1 MVRGQAKKGQQLNN
15 EGRRNGFRGVRFS
28 TRLLP
33 INNKEGVG
41 TAMTDK
47 DLSPVQIQILDTY
60 YTDNARKLHR
70 VVDRILSKFGGLTYK
85 DTGDFYSLAN
95 EVFVDAI
102 RRYDGEQ
109 SFDGFLYSCLSNKIM
124 SEITKRNREKRK
136 ADRLSISVNA
146 TNDKGEDYSLLD
158 SIPSDFDTFEEVS
171 RRKENGQYSSSK
183 VQQYISKLSNQQV
196 NILNLLI
203 DGYKPFEIRRILD
216 ISKNE
221 YTDNL
226 SIMRSYENVRLL
238 FN

>member
-1 MVRGQAKKGQQLNN
+1 MMN
-15 EGRRNGFRGVRFS
+15 
-28 TRLLP
+28 
-33 INNKEGVG
+33 
-41 TAMTDK
+41 K
-47 DLSPVQIQILDTY
+47 DLSPLKIQILDTY
-60 YTDNARKLHR
+60 YADNAKKLHR

-85 DTGDFYSLAN
+85 DTDDFYSLAN
-95 EVFVDAI
+95 EVFADVI
-102 RRYDGEQ
+102 KRYDGEQ

-136 ADRLSISVNA
+136 ADRLSISLEA

-158 SIPSDFDTFEEVS
+158 CLASDFDTFEEAS
-171 RRKENGQYSSSK
+171 KCQENGQYCNK

-203 DGYKPFEIRRILD
+203 DGYKPFEIRRILEM
-216 ISKNE
+216 SPKE
-221 YTDNL
+221 YADNL

>member
-70 VVDRILSKFGGLTYK
+70 VVDRILSKFGGITYK

-102 RRYDGEQ
+102 RRYDETQ

-124 SEITKRNREKRK
+124 SEITRRNREKRK
-136 ADRLSISVNA
+136 ADRMCISLDAPVG
-146 TNDKGEDYSLLD
+146 DKDGLTIGDILTD
-158 SIPSDFDTFEEVS
+158 DFDIE
-171 RRKENGQYSSSK
+171 KEIFGEISA
-183 VQQYISKLSNQQV
+183 VTSKLEKYLAMLSRKQRALLELLSYCYRAAEIQK
-196 NILNLLI
+196 ILHMTQKEYADTLEGI
-203 DGYKPFEIRRILD
+203 HSYEKIRIL
-216 ISKNE
+216 
-221 YTDNL
+221 L
-226 SIMRSYENVRLL
+226 
-238 FN
+238 

>member
-102 RRYDGEQ
+102 RRYDETQ

-124 SEITKRNREKRK
+124 SEITRRNREKRK
-136 ADRLSISVNA
+136 ADRMCIS
-146 TNDKGEDYSLLD
+146 LD
-158 SIPSDFDTFEEVS
+158 APVGDIDGLTIGDILTDDFDIE
-171 RRKENGQYSSSK
+171 KEIFGEISA
-183 VQQYISKLSNQQV
+183 VTSKLEKYLAMLSRKQRALLELLSYCYRAAEIQK
-196 NILNLLI
+196 ILHMTQKEYADTLEGI
-203 DGYKPFEIRRILD
+203 HSYEKIRIL
-216 ISKNE
+216 
-221 YTDNL
+221 L
-226 SIMRSYENVRLL
+226 
-238 FN
+238 

>member
-70 VVDRILSKFGGLTYK
+70 VVDRILSKFGGITYK

-109 SFDGFLYSCLSNKIM
+109 SFDGFLYSCLSNRIM
-124 SEITKRNREKRK
+124 SEITRRNREKRR
-136 ADRLSISVNA
+136 ADRMSIS
-146 TNDKGEDYSLLD
+146 LD
-158 SIPSDFDTFEEVS
+158 SPVGNDGLTIGDILADNFDMEKEIFGEINTLTFKLEKYLAMLSKKQRVVLELLSYCYKAAEIQKILHVS
-171 RRKENGQYSSSK
+171 QR
-183 VQQYISKLSNQQV
+183 
-196 NILNLLI
+196 
-203 DGYKPFEIRRILD
+203 
-216 ISKNE
+216 E
-221 YTDNL
+221 YADM
-226 SIMRSYENVRLL
+226 IECIHSYEKIKILL
-238 FN
+238 

>member
-95 EVFVDAI
+95 EVFVDSI
-102 RRYDGEQ
+102 RIYDETQ

-124 SEITKRNREKRK
+124 SEITRRNREKRK
-136 ADRLSISVNA
+136 ADRMCIS
-146 TNDKGEDYSLLD
+146 LD
-158 SIPSDFDTFEEVS
+158 APVGDIDGLTIGDILTDDFDIE
-171 RRKENGQYSSSK
+171 KEIFGEISA
-183 VQQYISKLSNQQV
+183 VTSKLEW
-196 NILNLLI
+196 I
-203 DGYKPFEIRRILD
+203 YF
-216 ISKNE
+216 
-221 YTDNL
+221 
-226 SIMRSYENVRLL
+226 
-238 FN
+238 